1 MNSVR
6 AIHGHFVHH
15 KNKCKYLKVFWAVVV
30 GTQETTKLRLN
41 EKVLFEAI

>member
-6 AIHGHFVHH
+6 PIHGHFVHH
-15 KNKCKYLKVFWAVVV
+15 KNKSKYLKAFWVVVV
-30 GTQETTKLRLN
+30 GTTEATKLRLN